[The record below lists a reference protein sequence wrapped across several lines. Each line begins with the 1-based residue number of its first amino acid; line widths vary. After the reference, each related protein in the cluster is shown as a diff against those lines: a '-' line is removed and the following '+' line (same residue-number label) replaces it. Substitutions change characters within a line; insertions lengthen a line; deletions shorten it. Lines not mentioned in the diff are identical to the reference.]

1 MLRTFILLLVSA
13 LAGCSTIAGN
23 VLHDSRDRFN
33 ETAQLTNAEQLLRNL
48 VRLRYAESPYF
59 LEISSVST
67 SATMA
72 GSLGIFGNTS
82 PALPGLAPNIL
93 INPTVSYSQTP
104 SFVFQPL
111 TGEKFGR
118 QLLRPVELRTIALL
132 RTAGWDLRDI
142 LLVLVDSIN
151 GVANA
156 PAATQFAP
164 LAVPENAEFRRVV
177 EIIDRLEDSGLIQL
191 GLEANATAPD
201 PRGDIVLSVQ
211 IEKSASGSED
221 VQELTRRLALDPK
234 NLTYRLAAAAT
245 GGGGQTIV
253 VKPRSV
259 LAAMRYLSKGIVV
272 PEADRRDG
280 LVPVGRDAAGAPVD
294 WYRMLEGVFTVRAS
308 DTMPSAPYV
317 SVRHDGHWF
326 HIDRTDLGTKQVFA
340 LLETVFALQGGDVPP
355 ISTVLTLPIAR

>member
-1 MLRTFILLLVSA
+1 MLRTFILLLASA

-82 PALPGLAPNIL
+82 PSLPGFDPNIL

-164 LAVPENAEFRRVV
+164 LTVPENAEFRRVV
-177 EIIDRLEDSGLIQL
+177 EIIDRLEDSGFIQI

-211 IEKSASGSED
+211 IEKSAPPRGRPGANAPPHPGPE
-221 VQELTRRLALDPK
+221 EPHLPARRG
-234 NLTYRLAAAAT
+234 R
-245 GGGGQTIV
+245 
-253 VKPRSV
+253 
-259 LAAMRYLSKGIVV
+259 
-272 PEADRRDG
+272 DRRWRPDDRRQAALG
-280 LVPVGRDAAGAPVD
+280 ARGDALPLERHRRARGRSPRWPRTGRARRRRSAGRLVSHARGRVHCAHVGHNAVGGLRQRPPRQPLVPHRPD
-294 WYRMLEGVFTVRAS
+294 
-308 DTMPSAPYV
+308 
-317 SVRHDGHWF
+317 
-326 HIDRTDLGTKQVFA
+326 
-340 LLETVFALQGGDVPP
+340 
-355 ISTVLTLPIAR
+355 